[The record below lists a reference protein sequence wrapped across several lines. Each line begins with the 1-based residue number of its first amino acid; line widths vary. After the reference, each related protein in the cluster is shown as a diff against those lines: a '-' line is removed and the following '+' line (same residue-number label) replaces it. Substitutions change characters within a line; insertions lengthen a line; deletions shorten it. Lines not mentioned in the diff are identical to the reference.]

1 MVREVLELREVEIRQ
16 PFQGTRRRT
25 EKMFEVVSMEGGVT
39 YRANILATDE
49 LNAYKKLMDN
59 LKYYEEVVR
68 NRPTNKEQEDD

>member
-1 MVREVLELREVEIRQ
+1 
-16 PFQGTRRRT
+16 
-25 EKMFEVVSMEGGVT
+25 MFEVVSMEGGVT